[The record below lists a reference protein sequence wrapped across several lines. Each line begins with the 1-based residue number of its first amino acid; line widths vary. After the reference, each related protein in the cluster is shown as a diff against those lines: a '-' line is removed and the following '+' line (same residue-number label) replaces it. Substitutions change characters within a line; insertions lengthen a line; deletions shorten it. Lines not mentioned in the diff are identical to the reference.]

1 MARWTCPYCDRE
13 FGRAHQSHTCVPGGT
28 EADAFRG
35 YPDQF
40 VIYQRLMDHIS
51 GLGPVHVD
59 AVKVG
64 VFLLSDRKF
73 AEIRPKARG
82 LAVYL
87 MASRAVD
94 HPSVRRS
101 ERIAA
106 NRIWTTIR
114 LTDPSEVDDGLL
126 QWITM
131 AYDEATD

>member
-1 MARWTCPYCDRE
+1 
-13 FGRAHQSHTCVPGGT
+13 VPGGT
-28 EADAFRG
+28 EADAFREH
-35 YPDQF
+35 PDQF
-40 VIYQRLMDHIS
+40 QIYQRLKAHIE

-126 QWITM
+126 EWITM

>member
-1 MARWTCPYCDRE
+1 MPRWTCPYCDRE
-13 FGRAHQSHTCVPGGT
+13 FSRAGQSHVCVPGGT
-28 EADAFRG
+28 EADAFRAH
-35 YPDQF
+35 PDQF
-40 VIYQRLMDHIS
+40 AIYQRLMDHIR

-87 MASRAVD
+87 MLSQAVD

-114 LTDPSEVDDGLL
+114 ITDLSEVDDALL
-126 QWITM
+126 EWITV